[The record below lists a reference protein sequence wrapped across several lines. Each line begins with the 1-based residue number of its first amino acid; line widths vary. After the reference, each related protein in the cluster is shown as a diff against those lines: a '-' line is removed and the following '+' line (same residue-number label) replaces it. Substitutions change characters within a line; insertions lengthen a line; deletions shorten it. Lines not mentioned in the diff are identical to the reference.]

1 MASMQAD
8 REIVRHRRFIGWGI
22 AAFLFLIGVAIVI
35 GLIVRAVV
43 GPGAGVGYFP
53 FFFFPFG
60 FFIFVF
66 FLFFLFRGLFW
77 GWGGWGWRGYYPMYG
92 RYHYGHDDPIGR
104 TPDHNPSGGVV
115 RSEHG
120 RSAGE
125 IVDDELDVDFGED
138 ERVVRFILNRER
150 RVAVDESRRTE
161 DKIARRRW
169 PRRKWARPDLDWRP
183 SGYQPDAPTGLSY
196 GPAVSRKKETRLKRC
211 LAGDPTSPASTT
223 LSCSDRNSTCG
234 FSLRE

>member
-92 RYHYGHDDPIGR
+92 RYHYGHDDATDILR
-104 TPDHNPSGGVV
+104 RRYAS
-115 RSEHG
+115 
-120 RSAGE
+120 GE
-125 IVDDELDVDFGED
+125 ITKEQIDQRMLDIQQRRSPPIANRPPNHGSDD
-138 ERVVRFILNRER
+138 
-150 RVAVDESRRTE
+150 
-161 DKIARRRW
+161 
-169 PRRKWARPDLDWRP
+169 
-183 SGYQPDAPTGLSY
+183 
-196 GPAVSRKKETRLKRC
+196 GPVT
-211 LAGDPTSPASTT
+211 
-223 LSCSDRNSTCG
+223 
-234 FSLRE
+234 